1 MNMLRRVVIEKRAL
15 IAPLAL
21 ALAANIAAYIF
32 VVRPLSIRAASVS
45 QDAAAAVQKVQAAQR
60 EYDAAKALVAGTS
73 RAGSELTTFYGKVLP
88 TDQPSARR
96 LTYTAL
102 PALARKMNVK
112 FLERRTDV
120 EPPARDAFVGRL
132 KIRTELQGD
141 YQNLR
146 RFIYELESAPEFV
159 IIDDVTLSQNDATKP
174 LTLSIELSAYYRVD
188 GNGN

>member
-1 MNMLRRVVIEKRAL
+1 
-15 IAPLAL
+15 
-21 ALAANIAAYIF
+21 
-32 VVRPLSIRAASVS
+32 
-45 QDAAAAVQKVQAAQR
+45 
-60 EYDAAKALVAGTS
+60 
-73 RAGSELTTFYGKVLP
+73 
-88 TDQPSARR
+88 
-96 LTYTAL
+96 
-102 PALARKMNVK
+102 MNVK

-120 EPPARDAFVGRL
+120 EPPARDAHVGRL